1 MSDDNRSAETDNR
14 SVVSLFGGP
23 IVDHKGDPSLIAL
36 LETLLVAARA
46 GEIIGMFACTI
57 GPDMED
63 KSLRIYNST
72 WQGPRLTLL
81 GALTRCSYALNCELD
96 KS

>member
-1 MSDDNRSAETDNR
+1 MSDENRSEDNR

-23 IVDHKGDPSLIAL
+23 VTNHTGDPALIAL
-36 LETLLVAARA
+36 LEALLVAARS

-57 GPDMED
+57 APDMED
-63 KSLRIYNST
+63 KTLRIYNST

-81 GALTRCSYALNCELD
+81 GAMARCAYVLNCELD
-96 KS
+96 KG